1 VNKFFVV
8 LAGACLLGGGIQAQS
23 PNMGQISGN
32 FQIDSRYLFPD
43 TLINAPNVPEK
54 SVLNGWGQLN
64 YVNGKFSAGVRYEA
78 FMNPT
83 PDIDPRYKG
92 QGFPYRFASYK
103 GEQLEIR
110 LGNCYDQ
117 FGSGLIFRAYE
128 DRGLVWDNSID
139 GFQARFTP
147 RKGIYLKGI
156 WGKQR
161 AFWTQSAGIVRGFDG
176 EININ
181 EALDSLTKNW
191 DARIILGGSFVSR
204 YQIDQD
210 PTYELPVNVGT
221 WAARANIMWKRFSL
235 YAEYGYKINDPQDG
249 FKINNKYV
257 YKPGQ
262 ALYLSATY
270 SQKGLGVILSAKH
283 IDNFS
288 FRSDRTATGTA
299 MFINYLPALT
309 KQHTYILAAYYPYAT
324 QANGEVGAQAE
335 VTYKIKKGTKL
346 GGKYGTNVQFNYS
359 VAHALDTTSLNDT
372 VRLMGYTT
380 KMGRWGDSLFFQDI
394 NIEINRKI
402 NQKLKLNL
410 VYTFLRYNK
419 NVIEGKANYPIIDA
433 HTAVVDVIWKIN
445 DKFTLRS
452 DAEHMFVTTS
462 DDNYF
467 THNTHGNVVDFGH
480 WVALTEEL
488 TIGEHWYVA
497 VMDQYNYGNYESIR
511 RIHYINGQVGYMRN
525 TTRIVVGYGKQRAG
539 IFCVGGVCR
548 FVPASNG
555 FTLSITSAF

>member
-1 VNKFFVV
+1 
-8 LAGACLLGGGIQAQS
+8 
-23 PNMGQISGN
+23 
-32 FQIDSRYLFPD
+32 
-43 TLINAPNVPEK
+43 
-54 SVLNGWGQLN
+54 
-64 YVNGKFSAGVRYEA
+64 
-78 FMNPT
+78 
-83 PDIDPRYKG
+83 
-92 QGFPYRFASYK
+92 
-103 GEQLEIR
+103 
-110 LGNCYDQ
+110 
-117 FGSGLIFRAYE
+117 
-128 DRGLVWDNSID
+128 
-139 GFQARFTP
+139 
-147 RKGIYLKGI
+147 
-156 WGKQR
+156 
-161 AFWTQSAGIVRGFDG
+161 
-176 EININ
+176 
-181 EALDSLTKNW
+181 
-191 DARIILGGSFVSR
+191 
-204 YQIDQD
+204 
-210 PTYELPVNVGT
+210 
-221 WAARANIMWKRFSL
+221 
-235 YAEYGYKINDPQDG
+235 
-249 FKINNKYV
+249 
-257 YKPGQ
+257 
-262 ALYLSATY
+262 
-270 SQKGLGVILSAKH
+270 LGVILSAKH

-335 VTYKIKKGTKL
+335 ITYKIKKGTKL

-359 VAHALDTTSLNDT
+359 VAHALDTVSLNDT

-467 THNTHGNVVDFGH
+467 THSTHGNVVDFGH

-497 VMDQYNYGNYESIR
+497 LMDQYNYGNYESIR

-525 TTRIVVGYGKQRAG
+525 TTRIIVGYGKQRAG